1 MTLRDQLNP
10 EESNPTTGDARD
22 SDEKITIYLTDK
34 SSWIEVQAYH
44 DKVFK
49 FLRNA
54 VDIFADV
61 ADQVECDIWEKACLL
76 NDWLDTLKDVK
87 DRWFKEFEDRAN
99 DDESD

>member
-10 EESNPTTGDARD
+10 EETESVDARD

-49 FLRNA
+49 FLRNV
-54 VDIFADV
+54 VDIFSEV